1 MPVINGIV
9 LSTRPIRACPGNSV
23 ALIDDVIV
31 QEHFSPWPIDSPV
44 FKLPAWRWSK
54 ESVVSLLRMI
64 RSELMS
70 SRSVTSTFI
79 KTITP

>member
-1 MPVINGIV
+1 
-9 LSTRPIRACPGNSV
+9 
-23 ALIDDVIV
+23 VIV
-31 QEHFSPWPIDSPV
+31 QEHFSRWPIDSPV
-44 FKLPAWRWSK
+44 FKLPAWRLSK

-79 KTITP
+79 NKKGG